1 MRKIFQFVE
10 KNLEEIVLSL
20 LFVNMCAFVLIQI
33 VSRYIFRSPL
43 VFTEEVSRYSY
54 VWVCFFGMSMATKL
68 ENHIRIELIFAFV
81 KGRAQAVINLAI
93 NLISLGLYA
102 GLVVIGFNYTRSNII
117 QLSPAMEISKAW
129 IYVSLPLG
137 ALFSV
142 IRMVHI
148 LKNDI
153 KIIRTG

>member
-1 MRKIFQFVE
+1 MRKVFQFVV

-20 LFVNMCAFVLIQI
+20 FFVNMCVFVLIQI

-43 VFTEEVSRYSY
+43 LFTEEVSRYSY

-68 ENHIRIELIFAFV
+68 ENHIRIELVFAFV
-81 KGRAQAVINLAI
+81 KGRAQNVIDMLLNLM
-93 NLISLGLYA
+93 SLGLYA
-102 GLVVIGFNYTRSNII
+102 VLVVIGFNYTRSNVV

-129 IYVSLPLG
+129 IYASLPLG

-142 IRMVHI
+142 IRMVSI
-148 LKNDI
+148 LKKN
-153 KIIRTG
+153 IRNLKTG